1 MTHSTSKTM
10 SDNKHKQKPN
20 SSYAG
25 ASVLL
30 GVSAETI
37 DICMPM
43 MKYLDS
49 LNSQDKEIFKK
60 AAKNGFM
67 KKDVKR
73 SQID

>member
-1 MTHSTSKTM
+1 MKT
-10 SDNKHKQKPN
+10 KPN

-43 MKYLDS
+43 LKYIDGLDEKEKQIWRQES
-49 LNSQDKEIFKK
+49 ERVKKKNNANSKK
-60 AAKNGFM
+60 T
-67 KKDVKR
+67 D
-73 SQID
+73 